1 MANII
6 FQPALGAKGT
16 LSDFYDGSSFV
27 PNPFLQTAN
36 EFILNDGSGAG
47 IQFNGAGFLYFN
59 HLPFTGVIAN
69 LAFFDSASDNLI
81 TVDGLAVTVATLASA
96 VAAHSPNGILKLVNS
111 GADVVTGTDLA
122 DDLRLAA
129 GAGRDTI
136 HGGGGNDVIVG
147 GGGADRIYGDAGS
160 DKLTGGS
167 GGDAFIFAVGS
178 GHDTITD
185 FHNIG
190 GKGDDKIWITLAK
203 DSAMTVTESTNATT
217 HVTSVLLDFGSGDAI
232 TLTNWHLADIG
243 TNDFHIYI

>member
-16 LSDFYDGSSFV
+16 LPDFYDGSSFT
-27 PNPFLQTAN
+27 PNPFIQTTS

-47 IQFNGAGFLYFN
+47 ILFNGTGFQYFN
-59 HLPFTGVIAN
+59 HIPFTGVIAN

-81 TVDGLAVTVATLASA
+81 TVDGLAVTVASLASA
-96 VAAHSPNGILKLVNS
+96 VTAHNPNGILKLVN
-111 GADVVTGTDLA
+111 GGNDLVTGTDLA

-147 GGGADRIYGDAGS
+147 GAGADRIYGDTGN

-167 GGDAFIFAVGS
+167 GADAFVFAVGT

-185 FHNIG
+185 FHNIAAT
-190 GKGDDKIWITLAK
+190 GDDMIWITH
-203 DSAMTVTESTNATT
+203 AMKIAMQTSESTDAMT
-217 HVTSVLLDFGSGDAI
+217 HVTSVLLDFGAGDTV
-232 TLTNWHLADIG
+232 TLTNWHVADIG
-243 TNDFHIYI
+243 TSDFHIYV